1 MANLNRHALVRIEP
15 RMSSHRG
22 LSGKLQRLWHSPVAL
37 NLMYLPVLILFG
49 IFIVYPFI
57 QGIKFSLTD
66 WNGFSATYNWTNF
79 QQYDRLLHDRNVG
92 QVVSNTFF
100 YGVVSTI
107 LQNILGLAYALF
119 LDQKLRGKE
128 FLRAIVYL
136 PVIISPLIMGYIF
149 YFIFQYNG
157 GAANDILNA
166 LGIAPVD
173 WLASGSMSVPLITLI
188 NSYQYMGVA
197 MVIYLAG
204 LQTIPK
210 EYYEAASIDGATN
223 FKNFMHI
230 TLPLLSPA
238 ITVNIVINLI
248 GGLKLFDVI
257 KAMTNGGPGYSS
269 QSLSTMM
276 YTLYFDRQ
284 DAGYAAAIGIL
295 MFVIIAIVGIGALVV
310 LRRREVDQ

>member
-1 MANLNRHALVRIEP
+1 MSHLEENTLARLESTVSRSRAFNSWFRRFWNSPSAL
-15 RMSSHRG
+15 S
-22 LSGKLQRLWHSPVAL
+22 
-37 NLMYLPVLILFG
+37 LMYLPVLILFA

-57 QGIKFSLTD
+57 QGIKLSTTNWD
-66 WNGFSATYNWTNF
+66 GFSPTYTWVDL
-79 QQYDRLLHDRNVG
+79 QQYQRMLNDRIVG
-92 QVVSNTFF
+92 QVVINTFF
-100 YGVVSTI
+100 YGGISTL
-107 LQNILGLAYALF
+107 LQNLFGLAYALF
-119 LDQKLRGKE
+119 LDQKLRGKD
-128 FLRAIVYL
+128 FIRAIVYL

-149 YFIFQYNG
+149 YFMFQYDG
-157 GAANDILNA
+157 GAINDILA
-166 LGIAPVD
+166 LSGREPVD
-173 WLASGSMSVPLITLI
+173 WLATGGMSVPLITLV

-204 LQTIPK
+204 LQTIPR
-210 EYYEAASIDGATN
+210 EYYEAASIDGASNWNRFTS
-223 FKNFMHI
+223 I

-257 KAMTNGGPGYSS
+257 EAMTKGGPGYSS

-295 MFVIIAIVGIGALVV
+295 MFVIITIVGIGALLT